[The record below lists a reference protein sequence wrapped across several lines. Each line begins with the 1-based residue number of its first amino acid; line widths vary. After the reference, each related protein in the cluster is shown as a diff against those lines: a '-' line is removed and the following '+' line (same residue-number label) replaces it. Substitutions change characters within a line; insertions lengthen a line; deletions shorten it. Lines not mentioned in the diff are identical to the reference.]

1 MSSDYVPSIIQIDI
15 PTFSEKYVNNQ
26 TETFYQLIVSDTYS
40 NKKWTLEKSF
50 DDFVALESDLA
61 ALIPN
66 TPSIEGKSL
75 FKVSAYGEL
84 NKRQFA
90 LIDFMNQCLVRK
102 DIVSNRCFS
111 DFIDLERNSP
121 ELLYNAPL
129 TLTSFEDL
137 PLGVTDFIYREKEQM
152 LFVICSDM
160 NLTSR
165 VDAYI
170 TNINL
175 PWEQKEESHIAV
187 GAFFAFK
194 VIFDANK
201 GFKFEKV
208 FAKSFAEQTGSIY
221 YDEESLVLSI
231 GLASG
236 LIVFYKIMS
245 DSMFTQYDFMCE
257 HQHHRG
263 MVTGVAYD
271 SKTGFMYSCGADKKL
286 VVAETNYLDVPTEVY
301 ESLTEY
307 TKLVLDRKNDRLFLT
322 NEAGEVD
329 IFVTSVFPPNLAN
342 TVVTSSD
349 GPITGI
355 AMDYKNCHM
364 FTCSDSGMICVLD
377 LSTPGKEK
385 HIKEISSFEGDD
397 KLKSIVFDS
406 NSRELIVGDESGRF
420 VIWNLKTGQPV
431 YVLDAH
437 MKAIHKI
444 FYDMENKIILSG
456 GADNTLKS
464 FKLPDKWIKEEVRK
478 FEEMEI
484 KNMSDTMAMLKL
496 QKSLERDKDYNSDED
511 SLNGWDYLPDLDN
524 Y

>member
-1 MSSDYVPSIIQIDI
+1 MGKK
-15 PTFSEKYVNNQ
+15 TNN
-26 TETFYQLIVSDTYS
+26 T
-40 NKKWTLEKSF
+40 NK
-50 DDFVALESDLA
+50 
-61 ALIPN
+61 
-66 TPSIEGKSL
+66 GK
-75 FKVSAYGEL
+75 KEVKEL
-84 NKRQFA
+84 Q
-90 LIDFMNQCLVRK
+90 
-102 DIVSNRCFS
+102 
-111 DFIDLERNSP
+111 P
-121 ELLYNAPL
+121 
-129 TLTSFEDL
+129 
-137 PLGVTDFIYREKEQM
+137 VTRTIK
-152 LFVICSDM
+152 
-160 NLTSR
+160 
-165 VDAYI
+165 
-170 TNINL
+170 INL
-175 PWEQKEESHIAV
+175 HKQLHGEKFKKKAPKAV

-364 FTCSDSGMICVLD
+364 FTCSDSGPHAGDVL
-377 LSTPGKEK
+377 
-385 HIKEISSFEGDD
+385 
-397 KLKSIVFDS
+397 
-406 NSRELIVGDESGRF
+406 R
-420 VIWNLKTGQPV
+420 KTG
-431 YVLDAH
+431 
-437 MKAIHKI
+437 
-444 FYDMENKIILSG
+444 NG
-456 GADNTLKS
+456 KS
-464 FKLPDKWIKEEVRK
+464 VAKQELTGQDCLTGCPP
-478 FEEMEI
+478 
-484 KNMSDTMAMLKL
+484 AC
-496 QKSLERDKDYNSDED
+496 
-511 SLNGWDYLPDLDN
+511 
-524 Y
+524 